1 MNRLLT
7 QYIYSLPSQWGWN
20 EQWDSLFRIFVLILI
35 IGLLTWFVRIIA
47 NLIIKKPLIRIVE
60 KSRFHWDDIALKAG
74 VFRNIVNLIPAL
86 FLWNMMFIA
95 LPNVN
100 ESRSIVQ
107 KAVSLWILIVF
118 ARILLSVIDTL
129 HALYNRRSTAAQ
141 HPIKGIIQALK
152 IILLVAIGLIGIA
165 IFTGNPVSGVLG
177 GLGALSAVIMLV
189 FKDPIL
195 GLVSGFQLAA
205 NDMVSIGDWIEVP
218 AYGADGDV
226 IDIGLQTV
234 TVQNWNKTFST
245 IPVSALL
252 SGTFKNWRG
261 MSQAGGRR
269 IKRSIPLNMNSIHFL
284 TDDEIKGLEDI
295 HILKPYLRQRKDEI
309 LKWNKTNN
317 IDEECDARVNGRHM
331 TNIGVFRAYVSLY
344 LKSHPSVHQDMTL
357 MVRQLTPGPKG
368 LPLEIYVFSNDIN
381 WVNFENIQSDLFDHL
396 LASLSHFGLK
406 VFQEPTGLD
415 IAHITSSSS

>member
-7 QYIYSLPSQWGWN
+7 KYVYTLPSQWGWN
-20 EQWDSLFRIFVLILI
+20 DQWDSLFRIFILILI
-35 IGLLTWFVRIIA
+35 IGFLTWLVRVAA
-47 NLIIKKPLIRIVE
+47 NLFLKKPVAHMVE
-60 KSRFHWDDIALKAG
+60 KSRFHWDDIALQTG
-74 VFRNIVNLIPAL
+74 VFRNMINLIPAL

-95 LPNVN
+95 LPDGN
-100 ESRSIVQ
+100 ESRSMVQ

-118 ARILLSVIDTL
+118 ARIILSLIDVLHIMYNKRPSAAKHPVKGVVQAVKIVIL
-129 HALYNRRSTAAQ
+129 AAIALVGFA
-141 HPIKGIIQALK
+141 II
-152 IILLVAIGLIGIA
+152 
-165 IFTGNPVSGVLG
+165 TGNPVSGVLG

-234 TVQNWNKTFST
+234 TVQNWNKTYST

-252 SGTFKNWRG
+252 TGTFKNWRG

-269 IKRSIPLNMNSIHFL
+269 IKRSIPINMNSIRFL
-284 TDDEIKGLEDI
+284 TDKEIRELENI
-295 HILKPYLRQRKDEI
+295 HILKDYLNERQDEI
-309 LKWNKTNN
+309 RIWNQMNH
-317 IDEECDARVNGRHM
+317 IDEDSDVRVNGRHM
-331 TNIGVFRAYVSLY
+331 TNIGVFRAYVGLY
-344 LKSHPSVHQDMTL
+344 LKSHPSLRQDMTML
-357 MVRQLTPGPKG
+357 VRQQPPGSQG
-368 LPLEIYVFSNDIN
+368 LPLEIYVFTNDIVWGN
-381 WVNFENIQSDLFDHL
+381 YENIQSDIFDHL
-396 LASLSHFGLK
+396 LASLPQFGLK

-415 IAHITSSSS
+415 FAELR